1 MVVNKPEQAS
11 TEMTKV
17 LKSIADTIDGK
28 SNTDCAAT
36 SEISK
41 WTKYVGNKLAENGGS
56 SGGSGVQPDWNQNDG
71 AADDYIKNRP
81 FYEVKQPVTLLD
93 GTFAFESNE
102 GIYGTES
109 GFAYDLIEGETYTVT
124 FDNVTYKCSAIKI
137 DGMGNV
143 LGNSSIVGMGDDTGE
158 PFVIGGANPKYM
170 IVTNTSEGNH
180 SVSVVGN
187 AITTITKVPEQYLP
201 PVIGRLGAG
210 SDSEI
215 FNDYEKNAASGRAS
229 HAEGIL
235 TTASGDFSHAEGSS
249 TTASGM
255 YSHAEGDT
263 TKASGNW
270 AHAEGRGTLASS
282 MWQHVQ
288 GRYNIEDTVGT
299 YAHIVGNG
307 SVSTDTITRSNA
319 HTIDWSGNGWFA
331 GTVEGT
337 ALILKSSTSGS
348 SKRFKITVD
357 DTGAIKATEI
367 TG

>member
-1 MVVNKPEQAS
+1 MAIKPEQAS

-56 SGGSGVQPDWNQNDG
+56 GGGSGVQPDWNQNNDT
-71 AADDYIKNRP
+71 AEDYIKNRP

-93 GTFAFESNE
+93 GTFNFASNE

-124 FDNVTYKCSAIKI
+124 FDNVTYKRSAIKI
-137 DGMGNV
+137 DGIGYA
-143 LGNSSIVGMGDDTGE
+143 LGNLSIIGMGDDTGE

-187 AITTITKVPEQYLP
+187 VITITKVPEQYLP
-201 PVIGRLGAG
+201 PMIGRVGTG
-210 SDSEI
+210 DNSEI
-215 FNDYEKNAASGRAS
+215 FNDYTGNE
-229 HAEGIL
+229 
-235 TTASGDFSHAEGSS
+235 ASGD
-249 TTASGM
+249 
-255 YSHAEGDT
+255 YSHAEGNGT
-263 TKASGNW
+263 TASFYCS
-270 AHAEGRGTLASS
+270 HAEGNGTTASGEGSHAEGNNTIAMGLESHSEGLGTIARGNLS
-282 MWQHVQ
+282 HVQ
-288 GRYNIEDTVGT
+288 GKYNIQDTNNI

-307 SVSTDTITRSNA
+307 TSNTTRSNA
-319 HTIDWSGNGWFA
+319 HTLDWSGNAWFA